1 MNPKEYL
8 SDEELLRLISL
19 SESEGLLSAP
29 KQLKSSILTAA
40 RAPRPLTRAEKR
52 KQFFSYCA
60 RVGVA
65 CAACLA
71 MLFTVKPGTM
81 QSGQAQTAP
90 AENTAAKLSSFSEQV
105 DEHIQSFNQNVTD
118 FFYNFGGTSHE
129 QSN

>member
-1 MNPKEYL
+1 MNTNEYL
-8 SDEELLRLISL
+8 SDEELLSLISL

-52 KQFFSYCA
+52 KQFAAYCA

-65 CAACLA
+65 CAACLTV
-71 MLFTVKPGTM
+71 LFSVKPGMM
-81 QSGQAQTAP
+81 QPGQKQDAP
-90 AENTAAKLSSFSEQV
+90 SAETLGTKLSYFSARV
-105 DEHIQSFNQNVTD
+105 DDQIQDFNQNLTD

-129 QSN
+129 